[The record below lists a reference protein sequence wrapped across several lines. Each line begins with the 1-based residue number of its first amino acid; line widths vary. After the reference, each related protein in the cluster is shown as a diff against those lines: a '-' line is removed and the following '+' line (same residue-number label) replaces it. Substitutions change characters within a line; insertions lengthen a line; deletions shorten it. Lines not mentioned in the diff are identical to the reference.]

1 MPDCGRWP
9 GRGQNGGME
18 NHPNVQAVRDALES
32 AGASGRIVVL
42 DEGVH
47 TAAAAAQAL
56 GVEVGQIANSLIFDA
71 DGEPLLVLTSGAHR
85 VDTAKVA
92 AGLGVAKLKR
102 ATPEFVR
109 EHTGQAIG
117 GVAPVGHPKP
127 VRTLVDTALEQYP
140 EIWAAGGVPQAVF
153 PITYAE
159 LLRITAGAAADVA

>member
-1 MPDCGRWP
+1 MIPQTP
-9 GRGQNGGME
+9 P
-18 NHPNVQAVRDALES
+18 HPNVTAVRQRLE
-32 AGASGRIVVL
+32 AHGVPAEVLIL

-85 VDTAKVA
+85 VDTAKLA
-92 AGLGVAKLKR
+92 ANLGVSKLKR

-117 GVAPVGHPKP
+117 GVAPVGHPHP
-127 VRTLVDTALEQYP
+127 VRILLDSSLKQYDV
-140 EIWAAGGVPQAVF
+140 IWAAGGVPQAVF
-153 PITYAE
+153 PISYEHLLSVTNATEAE
-159 LLRITAGAAADVA
+159 VA

>member
-1 MPDCGRWP
+1 
-9 GRGQNGGME
+9 
-18 NHPNVQAVRDALES
+18 VTAVRQQLEAHGIA
-32 AGASGRIVVL
+32 AGILIL

-47 TAAAAAQAL
+47 TAVAAAQAL

-92 AGLGVAKLKR
+92 ADLGVTKLKR

-117 GVAPVGHPKP
+117 GVAPVGHPHP
-127 VRTLVDTALEQYP
+127 VRTLLDVALRRFDV
-140 EIWAAGGVPQAVF
+140 IWAAGGVPQAVF
-153 PITYAE
+153 PITYDQLLSITKATEAE
-159 LLRITAGAAADVA
+159 VA